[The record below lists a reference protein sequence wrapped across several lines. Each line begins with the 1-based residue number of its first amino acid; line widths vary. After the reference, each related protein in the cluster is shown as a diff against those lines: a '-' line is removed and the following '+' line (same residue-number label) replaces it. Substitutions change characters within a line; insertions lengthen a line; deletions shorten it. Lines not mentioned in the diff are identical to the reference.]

1 MFVDEIRRHKQKALI
16 PSPLYE
22 NEQNKWEISQW
33 ILLRERERERERE
46 SVCFFIVYVFDY
58 ERREKG
64 KRRRY
69 VYLCNGSHAIPCN
82 DIIACCSTSQGRSSI
97 N

>member
-33 ILLRERERERERE
+33 ILLRERERERE
-46 SVCFFIVYVFDY
+46 CVFLLCMCLIMRG
-58 ERREKG
+58 ERRVKEG
-64 KRRRY
+64 GMYIY
-69 VYLCNGSHAIPCN
+69 VMAAMPFPAMISLLVVV
-82 DIIACCSTSQGRSSI
+82 QVKEEVQ
-97 N
+97 